1 MRYRN
6 LLKRRERI
14 KNRLDILNQVTEKRK
29 SEFLLS
35 RQFGKTSYIGFGLGV
50 DFEIIF
56 LEKILSDVSMQ
67 IAQHR
72 ISKIKRHK
80 RRLK

>member
-1 MRYRN
+1 MRYRK

-35 RQFGKTSYIGFGLGV
+35 RQSGKTSYLGFGLGV

-56 LEKILSDVSMQ
+56 IEKTMTDVSMQ

-72 ISKIKRHK
+72 IRKIKKHK

>member
-1 MRYRN
+1 MRYKN
-6 LLKRRERI
+6 LLKRREQI

-35 RQFGKTSYIGFGLGV
+35 RQFGKTSYLGFGLGV
-50 DFEIIF
+50 NFEIIF
-56 LEKILSDVSMQ
+56 LEKIMSDVGVQ
-67 IAQHR
+67 ITQHR

>member
-1 MRYRN
+1 MRYKN
-6 LLKRRERI
+6 LLKRREQIRN
-14 KNRLDILNQVTEKRK
+14 KLDILNQVTEKRK

-35 RQFGKTSYIGFGLGV
+35 RQSGKTSYLGFGLGV

-56 LEKILSDVSMQ
+56 LEKTMTDVSMQ

-72 ISKIKRHK
+72 ISKINRHK